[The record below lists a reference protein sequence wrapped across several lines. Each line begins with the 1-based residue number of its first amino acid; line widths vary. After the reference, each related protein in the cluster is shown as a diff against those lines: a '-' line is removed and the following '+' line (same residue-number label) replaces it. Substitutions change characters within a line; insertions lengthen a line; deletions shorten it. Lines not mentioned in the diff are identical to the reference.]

1 MHDVCIICFAEFTH
15 IPNDESTPLTLEQY
29 QIHFDMNVL

>member
-1 MHDVCIICFAEFTH
+1 MHDVCIICFAEFAH